1 MKNIA
6 FLILFLLIAPFKS
19 FALDQDIRVLSVYST
34 NASDPSFIPKIVDSL
49 GVLADTWSN

>member
-19 FALDQDIRVLSVYST
+19 FAFDQDIRVLSVYST